1 MNREEIIFHGV
12 ESYTSYEKMEEL
24 KAWLFKENVRV
35 EALKQ
40 ELEERMAQIE
50 KKETDL
56 NIMNQRILMDQKRLK
71 EDHLFFEKKLA
82 ILQDGFRQL
91 DMDRRK
97 FEKDKR
103 VYEERAEQER
113 SQRRHRQ
120 NMPVQVEGG
129 LFGGVNSLLALKKRY
144 KDLMKI
150 YHPDNLCGDHDM
162 VKLINAEYERMRDE
176 YEYTNII

>member
-1 MNREEIIFHGV
+1 MNREEITFHGV

-40 ELEERMAQIE
+40 ELEERITRIE
-50 KKETDL
+50 EKETDL
-56 NIMNQRILMDQKRLK
+56 NIRHQRLMMEQKRLK
-71 EDHLFFEKKLA
+71 EDNLFFEKKFA

-91 DMDRRK
+91 DMDKRK
-97 FEKDKR
+97 FEKDR
-103 VYEERAEQER
+103 RLFEERKEQER
-113 SQRRHRQ
+113 TREVHGHASVRL
-120 NMPVQVEGG
+120 EGG

-150 YHPDNLCGDHDM
+150 YHPDNLCGDHEM
-162 VKLINAEYERMRDE
+162 VKQINAEYERLRDE
-176 YEYTNII
+176 YEYSNII

>member
-1 MNREEIIFHGV
+1 MGREEITFHGM

-40 ELEERMAQIE
+40 ELEERESQIE

-56 NIMNQRILMDQKRLK
+56 NIMNQRLMMEQKRLK
-71 EDHLFFEKKLA
+71 EDNLFFEKKLE

-91 DMDRRK
+91 DMDKRK
-97 FEKDKR
+97 FEKEKR
-103 VYEERAEQER
+103 IHEEKAEQER
-113 SQRRHRQ
+113 SHWGHKQKES
-120 NMPVQVEGG
+120 VQLEGG

-150 YHPDNLCGDHDM
+150 YHPDNLCGDYDM
-162 VKLINAEYERMRDE
+162 VKLINAEYERLRDD
-176 YEYTNII
+176 YEYSNII

>member
-1 MNREEIIFHGV
+1 MNREKITFHGV

-40 ELEERMAQIE
+40 ELEERTTRIE
-50 KKETDL
+50 EKETDL
-56 NIMNQRILMDQKRLK
+56 NIMHQRLMMEQKRLK
-71 EDHLFFEKKLA
+71 EDNLFFEKKLA

-91 DMDRRK
+91 DMDKRK
-97 FEKDKR
+97 FEKDR
-103 VYEERAEQER
+103 QLFEERAEQER
-113 SQRRHRQ
+113 TRDVYGYGTAQ
-120 NMPVQVEGG
+120 MEGG

-150 YHPDNLCGDHDM
+150 YHPDNLCGDHEM
-162 VKLINAEYERMRDE
+162 VKQINAEYERLRDE
-176 YEYTNII
+176 YEYRNII

>member
-56 NIMNQRILMDQKRLK
+56 NIMNQRLLMEQKRLK
-71 EDHLFFEKKLA
+71 QDHLFFEKKLA

-97 FEKDKR
+97 LEKDKR
-103 VYEERAEQER
+103 IYEEKAEKER
-113 SQRRHRQ
+113 SKRGQH
-120 NMPVQVEGG
+120 MPVQVEGG

-150 YHPDNLCGDHDM
+150 YHPDNLCGDYDM